1 MESRLLASSDSLD
14 GIVSLI
20 ERFWYAKPNTI
31 ALCQLLNENI
41 FQVYQNGKVMEHFRV
56 LKKKNRFRFEYSEK

>member
-20 ERFWYAKPNTI
+20 ERYWYAKPDVIQDQNLGKLRIEVIRNNGSSFNGPIDTYVN
-31 ALCQLLNENI
+31 ALLEMKGL
-41 FQVYQNGKVMEHFRV
+41 R
-56 LKKKNRFRFEYSEK
+56 